1 MLLGK
6 CVVKICNTFTGE
18 HPCRSVISIDL
29 LCNFT
34 EITLRHGCPP
44 IICCI
49 FSEHL
54 FLRSPLEGWS
64 WYLLLQIC
72 TRLMINITEKF
83 LDALFPLS
91 AVSIVK
97 IIDVNY
103 WERCQLLKEY
113 WERCKLFQ
121 NQCPRQ
127 WPSVAKLFS
136 SHLRPRGTGA

>member
-1 MLLGK
+1 MCCEDMQHIYRRTPMPKCDFNRFALQLYWNHTSAWVSSYNLLHIFRTSFP
-6 CVVKICNTFTGE
+6 KITFGGLILILA
-18 HPCRSVISIDL
+18 PADL
-29 LCNFT
+29 
-34 EITLRHGCPP
+34 E
-44 IICCI
+44 
-49 FSEHL
+49 
-54 FLRSPLEGWS
+54 
-64 WYLLLQIC
+64 
-72 TRLMINITEKF
+72 RLMINITEKF

-136 SHLRPRGTGA
+136 SHLRPRGTRA